1 MAASIRARREA
12 LGWSQQALA
21 QRAGITRQQLG
32 AMEGGRHVPSVTA
45 ALAVARALD
54 VSVEELFGPAPSGPV
69 PVLGAPLPPGT
80 PVAVGRVGD
89 TVVTAPLANAV
100 VDAEQW
106 AIPDAITTGDGLEW
120 LPGRAGDSLVV
131 AGCDPLIG
139 TLAGLVE
146 RSGSHR
152 LVTVHATT
160 GESISALGAGR
171 VHAAIVHGPAD
182 RLPAPPVEVRGWRVG
197 SWQAGLA
204 ARART
209 PPSVDELAARRT
221 TVVQRDP
228 DAGTQQA
235 LQRALADHGVDRL
248 RGPTAGGHID
258 VARRVAAGGGHAG
271 VTMGAAAIAFGL
283 SFTPLEDHDVELWLD
298 ARWAQLP
305 QAVALLDVLTSAAFQ
320 HRAQRIGGYDLHGS
334 GSERRAADPP
344 SAPAEGGAHRRAHR

>member
-1 MAASIRARREA
+1 MRASIRARREA

-21 QRAGITRQQLG
+21 ERAGITRQQLG

-54 VSVEELFGPAPSGPV
+54 LSVEELFAPASTGAV
-69 PVLGAPLPPGT
+69 PVLGAPLEVGT
-80 PVAVGRVGD
+80 PVAVGQVGD
-89 TVVTAPLANAV
+89 TVVAAPLANAV

-106 AIPDAITTGDGLEW
+106 ALPDAVATADGLEW
-120 LPGRAGDSLVV
+120 LPGRASDGLVV

-146 RSGSHR
+146 RSTPHR

-160 GESISALGAGR
+160 CQSIDALGAGR
-171 VHAAIVHGPAD
+171 VHAAIVHGPSG
-182 RLPAPPVEVRGWRVG
+182 RLPMPPVEVRRWRVA

-204 ARART
+204 ARSKT
-209 PPSVDELAARRT
+209 PPSVHELAGRRT

-228 DAGTQQA
+228 GAGTQQA

-258 VARRVAAGGGHAG
+258 VARRVAAGTGQAG

-283 SFTPLEDHDVELWLD
+283 SFTPLEDHDVELWVD

-305 QAVALLDVLTSAAFQ
+305 SAVALLDVLTGAAFQ
-320 HRAQRIGGYDLHGS
+320 HRALRIGGYDLHGS
-334 GSERRAADPP
+334 GDERRA
-344 SAPAEGGAHRRAHR
+344 G